1 MTKSSMPSER
11 IEAHI
16 QALRAQRPRTAEGL
30 AQRCD
35 ELERHCAQ
43 LLVENEALLGTA
55 QRSRASEWQLH
66 LLHQNITDY
75 AIFLLD
81 SHGIITSWNVG
92 AERILG
98 FCEAEAVGQ
107 AGAIIFT
114 PEDRAA
120 GAAEAEL
127 GRALE
132 KGCATDERWHLRK
145 DGSRFWASGVL
156 TALRDEA
163 DRHVGFAKILRDFT
177 AQKLAADERE
187 RLLNEFEGEHRR
199 LEAVLT
205 QMPAGV
211 IIADVSGRVVMR
223 NAQAEAILG
232 EALEESSV
240 VTHVALAQRLFHP
253 DGRQY
258 TAEEMPLARALRG
271 ETIRNEE
278 LEYRH
283 ADGRRCL
290 LAAAAAPIRDRR
302 GAISAAT
309 ATFYDIT
316 ERRWLQNET
325 LKASKLESIGL
336 LAGGIAHDFN
346 NLLTAIVGNLFLT
359 KLALTHDH
367 EAQASLSDAEHACM
381 RAASLTQQL
390 LTFSKG
396 GAPITK
402 RVSAVELLRETVSF
416 AARGA
421 GVRCE
426 LSVVEDLWPLDVDEG
441 QMAQVINN
449 LVINAQQAMPDG
461 GVLRVCA
468 ENVRLPEPFGPLA
481 PGAYVKIVFDDE
493 GIGIAPEQLPKVFD
507 PFFTTK
513 PKGSGLGLTS
523 AYWIVQKHKG
533 HITVERRPV
542 KGTRVSIYL
551 PAHAPNEDKAAHTGG
566 GEGAT
571 APRRVRI
578 LVLDDDATIRAFLQR
593 ILRHFGYDVEA
604 VEDGAAA
611 VECYRA
617 AREQHRPF
625 DLAIL
630 DLTIPGGM
638 GGLETLNRL
647 REIDPDARAMVSSG
661 YSNDPVMADYR
672 SHGFAATVAKPYRI
686 DTLREKLNQVLA
698 EGRVA
703 GGSS

>member
-1 MTKSSMPSER
+1 MTKTPMPSER
-11 IEAHI
+11 MEMHI
-16 QALRAQRPRTAEGL
+16 QALRAQRPTNPEGL
-30 AQRCD
+30 ARRCD
-35 ELERHCAQ
+35 ELERRCAQ

-55 QRSRASEWQLH
+55 QQSRASEWQLH

-75 AIFLLD
+75 AIFLMD
-81 SHGIITSWNVG
+81 VHGKITSWNIG

-98 FCEAEAVGQ
+98 FAELEAIGQ
-107 AGAIIFT
+107 TGAIIFT

-120 GAAEAEL
+120 GAVEQEF
-127 GRALE
+127 GHALE
-132 KGCATDERWHLRK
+132 SGCATDERWHLRK
-145 DGSRFWASGVL
+145 DGSRFWANGVL

-187 RLLNEFEGEHRR
+187 RLLNEFEAEHRR

-211 IIADVSGRVVMR
+211 IIADIAGRMIMR
-223 NAQAEAILG
+223 NAQAEIILG
-232 EALEESSV
+232 EALEESSFAA
-240 VTHVALAQRLFHP
+240 HAALVQRLFHP

-258 TAEEMPLARALRG
+258 RAHEMPLARALNG
-271 ETIRNEE
+271 EVIRNEE
-278 LEYRH
+278 IEYRQ

-290 LAAAAAPIRDRR
+290 LTMAAAPIRDRH
-302 GAISAAT
+302 GSIAAAT

-316 ERRWLQNET
+316 ERRRLQNET

-359 KLALTHDH
+359 KLALTNDH
-367 EAQASLSDAEHACM
+367 EAQASLNDAEAACM
-381 RAASLTQQL
+381 RAAGLTQQL

-402 RVSAVELLRETVSF
+402 RISAVELLRETVSF
-416 AARGA
+416 VARGA

-426 LSVVEDLWPLDVDEG
+426 LTVADNLWPLDVDEG
-441 QMAQVINN
+441 QMTQVINN

-461 GVLRVCA
+461 GRLRVCA
-468 ENVRLPEPFGPLA
+468 ENLRLAQPFGPLV

-493 GIGIAPEQLPKVFD
+493 GIGIPAEQLPKVFD

-533 HITVERRPV
+533 HITVERRAT

-551 PAHAPNEDKAAHTGG
+551 PAHAPSETAAAPSA
-566 GEGAT
+566 GAEE
-571 APRRVRI
+571 AASARRKRI
-578 LVLDDDATIRAFLQR
+578 LVLDDDATICAFLSR
-593 ILRHFGYDVEA
+593 VLRHFGYDVET
-604 VEDGAAA
+604 VDDGAAA
-611 VECYRA
+611 VACYRA
-617 AREQHRPF
+617 AREQGRPF

-638 GGLETLNRL
+638 GGLETMNRL
-647 REIDPDARAMVSSG
+647 REFDPDVRAMVSSG
-661 YSNDPVMADYR
+661 YSNDPVMADYLA
-672 SHGFAATVAKPYRI
+672 HGFSATVAKPYRI
-686 DTLREKLNQVLA
+686 DTLREKLTQVLA
-698 EGRVA
+698 TGRPAA
-703 GGSS
+703 GG